1 MPYRVYLPDN
11 VKTGEHFPV
20 LYLLHGLFGSFD
32 NWCELGGFENAI
44 GGRKVIVVMPDG
56 GDAWYTDGIRGDA
69 ARFERFIIRDLI
81 EHCDAAYPTEKN
93 GKRRAVAGNSMGGY
107 GAVKLALKYPE
118 LFDFAYSTSGAFGVT
133 GWSDEDPPTLW
144 DEYRPSV
151 MEVFGEPGSAARRA
165 NDIWELAAAAEPEK
179 LPMLYLD
186 CGVHDDFCDTNVRIA
201 AEFEKLG
208 IDHEFESLPGGHD
221 WEYWSNILIKILK
234 ISDERFRLG

>member
-56 GDAWYTDGIRGDA
+56 GDAWYTDGSRGDA
-69 ARFERFIIRDLI
+69 ARFETYVVRDLI
-81 EHCDAAYPTEKN
+81 EHCDLQYPTEKS
-93 GKRRAVAGNSMGGY
+93 KERRAIAGNSMGGY
-107 GAVKLALKYPE
+107 GAVKFALKYPE
-118 LFDFAYSTSGAFGVT
+118 LFDFAYSASGAFGVT
-133 GWSDEDPPTLW
+133 RWSDEQPPTLW
-144 DEYRPSV
+144 GEYRPSV
-151 MEVFGEPGSAARRA
+151 TEVFGSGETIRNV
-165 NDIWELAAAAEPEK
+165 NDISLLAAAAEPEK

-186 CGVHDDFCDTNVRIA
+186 CGEDDDFCDTNIRIA

-208 IDHEFESLPGGHD
+208 IEHEFAVIPGGHD
-221 WEYWSNILIKILK
+221 WDLWAKALTRLLK
-234 ISDERFRLG
+234 IADERFRLG